1 MIILICGASHT
12 GKTALSQRLMER
24 LKIPYMSL
32 DHLKMGLIRSGMTEL
47 TPLDDDKLTEP
58 LWKIVR
64 EIIKT
69 AIENEQNMII
79 EGCYFPGDFE
89 KDFTAEYLR
98 HIHAFLLCMTDEY
111 IERELEK
118 IIGSASVIEKRLDDS
133 DCTKETLLKD
143 NRQFAESH
151 SGQSWRRITIND
163 TYDLEEYC
171 NTIIGEVNCK

>member
-32 DHLKMGLIRSGMTEL
+32 DHLKMGLIRSGMTSL
-47 TPLDDDKLTEP
+47 TPMDDHKLTEP

-69 AIENEQNMII
+69 AVENEQNIII
-79 EGCYFPGDFE
+79 EGCYFPADYD

-111 IERELEK
+111 TEREFDK
-118 IIGSASVIEKRLDDS
+118 IIGKASVIEKRLDDS
-133 DCTKETLLKD
+133 CCTKESVLRD
-143 NRQFAESH
+143 NREFSESY
-151 SGQSWRRITIND
+151 SGKNWQVITID
-163 TYDLEEYC
+163 SAYDSEKYC
-171 NTIIGEVNCK
+171 NIITAEVNGK

>member
-47 TPLDDDKLTEP
+47 TPMDDDKLTGF

-69 AIENEQNMII
+69 AIENRQNMII
-79 EGCYFPGDFE
+79 EGCYIPADFE
-89 KDFTAEYLR
+89 RDFGAEYIG
-98 HIHAFLLCMTDEY
+98 HIRAFLLCMTEEY
-111 IERELEK
+111 IGRELKK
-118 IIGSASVIEKRLDDS
+118 IIGKASVIEKRLDDS
-133 DCTKETLLKD
+133 DCTKESLLRD
-143 NRQFAESH
+143 NRQYAESH
-151 SGQSWRRITIND
+151 KGQSWHIIIIDD

-171 NTIIGEVNCK
+171 NIITAEVNCK